1 MKNKCLNI
9 VILLLIISFS
19 NEVDSINLQISRS
32 KSHADQTGNLT
43 PLVIS
48 VSTEDKKEKVK
59 GVDLICIV
67 DVSGSMWGN
76 RIKLVK
82 ESLEYLVNQ
91 MNDDDSFALVTF
103 TATAKVIND
112 LTIMNSNNKAQV
124 LNNINSL
131 SAGGNTV
138 ILSGL
143 MKGLDLIKHDYST
156 ENKVCSMILLSDGI
170 DFDYVVDFFKIY
182 ISSEGK
188 NNYSFTLHCFG
199 YGDDHNSEL
208 LNKIALIR
216 EGGYFNIRK
225 LFMVKDYFLEIYG
238 SLSTVYKVNVNLK
251 VQSNFE
257 IQKVY
262 GIEDMNQAS
271 LTDFGTNFS
280 TILLHLVY
288 GKNYQFVI
296 LLNIT
301 ENIQVGDKV
310 LNATISPFDKT
321 ITYFWNQTYNPYA
334 YEEYIRCIS
343 MSYFIESFNAGQE
356 LGINII
362 DMELIG

>member
-1 MKNKCLNI
+1 M
-9 VILLLIISFS
+9 
-19 NEVDSINLQISRS
+19 
-32 KSHADQTGNLT
+32 
-43 PLVIS
+43 
-48 VSTEDKKEKVK
+48 
-59 GVDLICIV
+59 
-67 DVSGSMWGN
+67 
-76 RIKLVK
+76 
-82 ESLEYLVNQ
+82 
-91 MNDDDSFALVTF
+91 
-103 TATAKVIND
+103 
-112 LTIMNSNNKAQV
+112 
-124 LNNINSL
+124 
-131 SAGGNTV
+131 

-182 ISSEGK
+182 ISSQGK